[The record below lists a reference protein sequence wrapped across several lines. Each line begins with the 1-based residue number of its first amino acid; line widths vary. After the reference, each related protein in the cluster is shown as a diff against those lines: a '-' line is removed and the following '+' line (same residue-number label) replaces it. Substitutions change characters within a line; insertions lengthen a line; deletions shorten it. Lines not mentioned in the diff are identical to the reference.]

1 MRETY
6 IINVDNEELRGEVR
20 SIITSGNTAVVSTPL
35 WDPSPS
41 QPSLTPLKSLEQSME
56 WVGKEAQGLQS
67 FYSVIK
73 VIFWHLNLFY
83 YFKKYE
89 SLRRPFHYSKTHGK

>member
-1 MRETY
+1 MREIY

-41 QPSLTPLKSLEQSME
+41 QPSLTPLKSLEQSM
-56 WVGKEAQGLQS
+56 A
-67 FYSVIK
+67 
-73 VIFWHLNLFY
+73 
-83 YFKKYE
+83 
-89 SLRRPFHYSKTHGK
+89 